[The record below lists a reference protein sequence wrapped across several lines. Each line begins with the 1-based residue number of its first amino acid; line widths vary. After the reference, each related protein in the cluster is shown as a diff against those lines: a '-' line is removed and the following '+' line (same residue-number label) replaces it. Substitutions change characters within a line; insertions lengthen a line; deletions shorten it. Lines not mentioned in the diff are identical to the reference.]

1 MKRIILLASLILAPT
16 PALAD
21 DMTSHAHMAHGS
33 EQSPNAEA
41 GQSAFA
47 AIAEIVALLENDPAT
62 DWSKVDIQA
71 LRDHLADMDRVTLDT
86 RVAVEP
92 VAGGAVIAVKGEDE
106 TAAATQRMMLAH
118 APFLAEATGFTVEA
132 HATAD
137 GATWRVVSAK
147 PADQVRIRALGFYG
161 LLAIGSHHQPH
172 HLALARGAAVH

>member
-1 MKRIILLASLILAPT
+1 MKHVILLASLALAPV
-16 PALAD
+16 PALAA
-21 DMTSHAHMAHGS
+21 DMASHAHVSAQLS
-33 EQSPNAEA
+33 ATPNAEA

-47 AIAEIVALLENDPAT
+47 AIAEIVALLESDPAT

-71 LRDHLADMDRVTLDT
+71 LRDHLADMDRVTLET
-86 RVAVEP
+86 RVAVGP
-92 VAGGAVIAVKGEDE
+92 VAGGAVIAVKGEGE

-147 PADQVRIRALGFYG
+147 PVDQARIRALGFYG
-161 LLAIGSHHQPH
+161 LLAAGSHHQPH
-172 HLALARGAAVH
+172 HLALAQGAAVH